1 MRGFKPG
8 GMMRK
13 VLMFNRLGIALLM
26 LAIYGLAQ
34 AAKPPPKPPK
44 VAPVVVDSV
53 TVDWVNE
60 RLVVRG
66 SGFVDSTS
74 FLLGGSGTLLGT
86 DNVTDAQLEIP
97 FNAAVAAEVTS
108 QGNYNLEANGSVQLS
123 VYIESQIVDPAA
135 AGCPCTPDWITELGG
150 LWIEAA
156 DCLEIQGPDLNDIA
170 DISGTIRSDYP
181 NSIVYPQYPIS
192 ASFYPGEPDDSVC
205 RLVEVSED
213 ATVVDLVNKRINE
226 QQQSICATVLRDN
239 VCATVNGL

>member
-1 MRGFKPG
+1 MRIN
-8 GMMRK
+8 
-13 VLMFNRLGIALLM
+13 LTFNKLAVVFLL

-44 VAPVVVDSV
+44 PPRTAPVVVDSV
-53 TVDWVNE
+53 TVDWANE
-60 RLVVRG
+60 RLIVRG

-86 DNVTDAQLEIP
+86 ENVSDARLEIP
-97 FNAAVAAEVTS
+97 FGSAMEAEVTAA
-108 QGNYNLEANGSVQLS
+108 GNYNLEVNGSVQLS
-123 VYIESQIVDPAA
+123 VYIESQIIDPGA
-135 AGCPCTPDWITELGG
+135 AGCPCATGTPPTWNTVLDLSSLTKTDC
-150 LWIEAA
+150 IEIVGS
-156 DCLEIQGPDLNDIA
+156 DPNDIA
-170 DISGTIRSDYP
+170 DISG
-181 NSIVYPQYPIS
+181 IVLSGTSQYPIS

-213 ATVVDLVNKRINE
+213 ATVVDLVDKRINE